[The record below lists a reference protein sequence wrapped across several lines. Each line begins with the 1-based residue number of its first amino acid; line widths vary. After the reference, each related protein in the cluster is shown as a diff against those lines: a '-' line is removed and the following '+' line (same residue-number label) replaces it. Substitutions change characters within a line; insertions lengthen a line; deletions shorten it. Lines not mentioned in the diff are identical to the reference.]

1 LELSDAT
8 GAAAQA
14 KNGNGA
20 ASTARANVV
29 RASGLCAGYG
39 RKQVVFDVDLKLDEG
54 EIVAIVG
61 HNGAGK
67 TTTLATIFGMI
78 PAFGGTI
85 EYLGQDVSHAKP
97 RQNVQRGMS
106 LIPAERFVF
115 PDLTVREN
123 LLLGAVHEKSSDV
136 RNKRLERVKKLFP
149 ILDERSEQKA
159 GTMSGGQQRMVSLG
173 LALMS
178 GPKLLMLDEPSLG
191 LAPAVVIELFNAI
204 RRIATEEGLSV
215 LLLEQNIGQTL
226 RIADRFYV
234 MRSGRMILEETAA
247 QMAARKDYWDL
258 F

>member
-1 LELSDAT
+1 MELSNAPKAAT
-8 GAAAQA
+8 S
-14 KNGNGA
+14 GNGIHVQ
-20 ASTARANVV
+20 RKNVV
-29 RASGLCAGYG
+29 RTTGMGGGYG
-39 RKQVVFDVDLKLDEG
+39 RKQVVFDVDMKLDEG

-67 TTTLATIFGMI
+67 TTTLSTIFGMI
-78 PAFGGTI
+78 PAFSGKI
-85 EYLGQDVSHAKP
+85 EYLGQDVTRSKP
-97 RQNVQRGMS
+97 RENVQNGMS

-123 LLLGAVHEKSSDV
+123 LLLGAVHEKSKDV
-136 RNKRLERVKKLFP
+136 RNERLERVTKMFP
-149 ILDERSEQKA
+149 ILHERTEQKA
-159 GTMSGGQQRMVSLG
+159 GTMSGGQQRMVSLA

-191 LAPAVVIELFNAI
+191 LAPAVVIDLFSTI
-204 RRIATEEGLSV
+204 RRIANEEGLSV

-234 MRSGRMILEETAA
+234 MRSGRVILEETAA
-247 QMAARKDYWDL
+247 QMGARKDYWDL

>member
-1 LELSDAT
+1 MELSSVT
-8 GAAAQA
+8 GPASVP
-14 KNGNGA
+14 KNGA
-20 ASTARANVV
+20 PPVARANVV
-29 RASGLCAGYG
+29 RASGLCGGYG
-39 RKQVVFDVDLKLDEG
+39 RKQVVFDVDMKLDEG

-78 PAFGGTI
+78 PAFGGKI
-85 EYLGQDVSHAKP
+85 EYRGEDVTRAKP

-123 LLLGAVHEKSSDV
+123 LLLGAVHEKSGDV
-136 RNKRLERVKKLFP
+136 RNERLERVKKLFP
-149 ILDERSEQKA
+149 ILGERAEQKA

-191 LAPAVVIELFNAI
+191 LAPAVVIELFSAI
-204 RRIATEEGLSV
+204 RRIASEEGLSV

-234 MRSGRMILEETAA
+234 MRSGRMILEESQA
-247 QMAARKDYWDL
+247 QMAARKDYWEL

>member
-1 LELSDAT
+1 MALSNASDAT
-8 GAAAQA
+8 SAAT
-14 KNGNGA
+14 NGSVKA
-20 ASTARANVV
+20 ARKNVV
-29 RASGLCAGYG
+29 RAAGLCAGYG
-39 RKQVVFDVDLKLDEG
+39 RKQVVFDVDMKLDEG

-67 TTTLATIFGMI
+67 TTTLATIFGML
-78 PAFGGTI
+78 PAFGGTV
-85 EYLGQDVSHAKP
+85 EYLGEDVTHSKP

-123 LLLGAVHEKSSDV
+123 LLLGAVHEKSKDV
-136 RNKRLERVKKLFP
+136 RNERLERVTKMFP
-149 ILDERSEQKA
+149 ILQERMDQRA
-159 GTMSGGQQRMVSLG
+159 GTMSGGQQRMVSLA

-191 LAPAVVIELFNAI
+191 LAPAVVIELFAAI
-204 RRIATEEGLSV
+204 RRIASEEGLSV

-234 MRSGRMILEETAA
+234 MRSGRVILEETSA
-247 QMAARKDYWDL
+247 QMGARKDYWDL